1 MAQSTMKLVPLHDSN
16 LSLSTCVRQE
26 AISCAKI
33 KLLSIKIVK
42 NYPPFVIRGKG
53 WGRGEERVVGSNTK
67 HPASIGGVWIVSG
80 RTKFEFI

>member
-1 MAQSTMKLVPLHDSN
+1 MKLVSLHDSN
-16 LSLSTCVRQE
+16 LSLSTCIQQE

-33 KLLSIKIVK
+33 KLLSIVK

-53 WGRGEERVVGSNTK
+53 WGQGEGRVVGSKTK

>member
-1 MAQSTMKLVPLHDSN
+1 MIPISAYLHAYN
-16 LSLSTCVRQE
+16 
-26 AISCAKI
+26 K
-33 KLLSIKIVK
+33 K